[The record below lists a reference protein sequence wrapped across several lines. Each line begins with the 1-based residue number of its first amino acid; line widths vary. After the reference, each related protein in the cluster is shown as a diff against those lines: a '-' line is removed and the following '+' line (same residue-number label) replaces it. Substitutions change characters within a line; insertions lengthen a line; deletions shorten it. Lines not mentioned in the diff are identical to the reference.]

1 MKLIKIIF
9 FIVLFNLALTVTAQT
24 PITQGSIQVSS
35 SPYTHPS
42 QSISTVLG
50 FTNNLVVRFNDQ
62 TSGTALPFFSNRTV
76 TGFTYTIQPASTTRG
91 DILQNG
97 SGCVNLFFTHPNV
110 PLSTRLDFSL
120 ADFRVPKFPKSSTQ
134 NSAEIIVPFTMTGR
148 VSCVSGSG
156 DFILTILVTGAG
168 NARLRFTRVDSN
180 WKRVYLTYTN
190 YEFGTSSPS
199 VE

>member
-1 MKLIKIIF
+1 MKLVKIIL
-9 FIVLFNLALTVTAQT
+9 FIGLFNLALTVTAQT
-24 PITQGSIQVSS
+24 QITQGSIGVSS
-35 SPYTHPS
+35 RPYTYPS
-42 QSISTVLG
+42 PGTSTVLG
-50 FTNNLVVRFNDQ
+50 FRNNLVVIFNDQ
-62 TSGTALPFFSNRTV
+62 TSSAALPFFSNRTV
-76 TGFTYTIQPASTTRG
+76 LGLTYAIQPASTTRG

-110 PLSTRLDFSL
+110 PLSTRLDISF

-134 NSAEIIVPFTMTGR
+134 NSVEVIVPFTMTGR
-148 VSCVSGSG
+148 VSCVSGGG
-156 DFILTILVTGAG
+156 DFILSIPVTGAG